1 MYFLLSFPLLCM
13 YIITKQ
19 MYSTFLKREL
29 NGMFLLLLL
38 VQLPRSLVDI
48 WMEFLTEQN

>member
-1 MYFLLSFPLLCM
+1 M

-29 NGMFLLLLL
+29 NGMFLLLL